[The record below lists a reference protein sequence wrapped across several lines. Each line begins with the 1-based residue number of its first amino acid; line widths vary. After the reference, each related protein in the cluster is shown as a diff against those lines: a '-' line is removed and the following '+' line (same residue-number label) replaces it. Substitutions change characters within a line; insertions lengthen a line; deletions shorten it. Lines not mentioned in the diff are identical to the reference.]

1 MEGNIISFK
10 VFVNSKGQ
18 VMSEYSK
25 LPVEKV
31 TSVFNESDTPLIKK
45 ILAEVEMK
53 VGDLHNQLEK
63 ELDALN

>member
-10 VFVNSKGQ
+10 VFVNSKGIL
-18 VMSEYSK
+18 MSEYSK
-25 LPVEKV
+25 LPIEKV

-45 ILAEVEMK
+45 ILSEVERK
-53 VGDLHNQLEK
+53 VGNLHEQLEK

>member
-10 VFVNSKGQ
+10 VFVNSKGIL
-18 VMSEYSK
+18 MSEYSK

-45 ILAEVEMK
+45 VLSEVERK
-53 VGDLHNQLEK
+53 VGDLHEQLEK

>member
-10 VFVNSKGQ
+10 VFVNSKGIL
-18 VMSEYSK
+18 MSEYSK

-31 TSVFNESDTPLIKK
+31 TSVFNESDTLLIKK
-45 ILAEVEMK
+45 VLSEVERK
-53 VGDLHNQLEK
+53 VGDLHEQLEK

>member
-10 VFVNSKGQ
+10 VFVNSKGIL
-18 VMSEYSK
+18 MSEYRK

-45 ILAEVEMK
+45 VLSEVERK
-53 VGDLHNQLEK
+53 VGDLHEQLEK